1 MAFAD
6 SCFFCTFANMKPQ
19 QYFIKLACIASI
31 LALGLGIFG
40 CANRGAGP
48 QGGPKDMLPPVVVGC
63 TPQNGA
69 TLVTQNVFVIEFDE
83 LVNVDN
89 VAQNVTISPP
99 QQVMPSIKSTGK
111 KIRIVFEDSLKANT
125 TYTIE
130 FNKAIVDNNEK
141 NPLNSFTYVFSTG
154 DHIDSLEIGGKVIDA
169 ATLVAMKE
177 LTVGIYSD
185 HSDSAFLKKPFD
197 RIAKTNEKGE
207 FTVKNVSPGSYRVY
221 ALKDLTNTNFYLP
234 TGPDIAFLDS
244 IVIPEM
250 HLHGTTDTLWKTP
263 EKLAYDSVIVNA
275 FPETYPKNLL
285 LKSFIE
291 VPECRQLLKKPI
303 RHHAKLF
310 QLSFACPIDTLPSI
324 QLLNDSLASNNWYR
338 MEPIVRRDSL
348 LYWITDSTLY
358 KKDTL
363 EIAINYLRADS
374 ALQLIPARDTLK
386 LVEAYNK
393 NKKKAAT
400 TTLLNTPL
408 TFTHN
413 VSNKLEVYDTLQLA
427 FNEPVEQFYK
437 DSIGLFMVK
446 DTLEIPIPF
455 QVLLDDSICAVK
467 AYLPFKKEFGK
478 KYQLRVDS
486 AAFVSIYGNANLHFN
501 KPIDVKRLE
510 DYSNLYIKFPVV
522 PEHAIVE
529 LLDSKEQ
536 VVKRSRI
543 VKREAAFEDLS
554 PNRYA
559 LRMIIDANNNDKW
572 DTGVLLEHKQPEEVY
587 YFPKTLNLRANW
599 DVEETWDITATPIEA
614 QRPKD
619 LASTKNKKR

>member
-19 QYFIKLACIASI
+19 QHFIKLTCFASI
-31 LALGLGIFG
+31 LVLGLGIFG
-40 CANRGAGP
+40 CANRGTGP
-48 QGGPKDMLPPVVVGC
+48 QGGPKDTLPPVVVGC

-69 TLVTQNVFVIEFDE
+69 THVTNHVIEIEFDE

-89 VAQNVTISPP
+89 AAKNVTISPP

-111 KIRIVFEDSLKANT
+111 KVRVIFEDSLKANT
-125 TYTIE
+125 TYTID

-141 NPLNSFTYVFSTG
+141 NPLNSYTYVFSTG
-154 DHIDSLEIGGKVIDA
+154 DHIDSLEISGKVLDA
-169 ATLVAMKE
+169 ATLVAMKD
-177 LTVGIYSD
+177 LTVGIYKD
-185 HSDSAFLKKPFD
+185 LSDSAFLKKPFD

-207 FTVKNVSPGSYRVY
+207 FTVKNVSAGNYRVY
-221 ALKDLTNTNFYLP
+221 ALKDLSNTNFYLP
-234 TGPDIAFLDS
+234 TGPDIAFFDS
-244 IVIPEM
+244 IVTPEM

-310 QLSFACPIDTLPSI
+310 QLSFACPVDTLPSI

-338 MEPIVRRDSL
+338 MESIVRRDSL

-363 EIAINYLRADS
+363 EIVVDYLRADS

-386 LVEAYNK
+386 LVEPYNK
-393 NKKKAAT
+393 NKKKVADNS
-400 TTLLNTPL
+400 LLNTPL

-413 VSNKLEVYDTLQLA
+413 ISGKLEVYDTLQLS
-427 FNEPVEQFYK
+427 FNEPIERFNK
-437 DSIGLFMVK
+437 DSIGLFILK
-446 DTLEIPIPF
+446 DTLEVSVPF
-455 QVLLDDSICAVK
+455 HVAFNDSTCALK

-478 KYQLRVDS
+478 KYQLRIDS
-486 AAFVSIYGNANLHFN
+486 AAFVSIYGNANEHFN
-501 KPIDVKRLE
+501 KPFDVKRLE

-536 VVKRSRI
+536 VVKRCRI
-543 VKREAAFEDLS
+543 VNKEAAFEDLAPS
-554 PNRYA
+554 RYA
-559 LRMIIDANNNDKW
+559 VRMFIDTNDNLKW
-572 DTGVLLEHKQPEEVY
+572 DTGVLLEHKQPEGVY
-587 YFPKTLNLRANW
+587 YFPKMLNLRANW
-599 DVEETWDITATPIEA
+599 DVEEVWDYTATPLDM
-614 QRPKD
+614 QRPKE
-619 LASTKNKKR
+619 LISNKNKKR

>member
-6 SCFFCTFANMKPQ
+6 SCFFCTFASMKNQ
-19 QYFIKLACIASI
+19 KNIIQLACI
-31 LALGLGIFG
+31 LVLGLGIFG

-48 QGGPKDMLPPVVVGC
+48 QGGPKDTIPPVVVAC

-69 TLVTQNVFVIEFDE
+69 TMVTRNVIEIEFDE

-89 VAQNVTISPP
+89 AAKNVTISPP

-111 KIRIVFEDSLKANT
+111 KVRIVFEDSLKANT
-125 TYTIE
+125 TYTID

-177 LTVGIYSD
+177 LTVGIYGD

-234 TGPDIAFLDS
+234 TGPDIAFYDS
-244 IVIPEM
+244 VVTPEM
-250 HLHGTTDTLWKTP
+250 HLHGTADTLWKTP
-263 EKLAYDSVIVNA
+263 EKLAYDSVVVNA

-291 VPECRQLLKKPI
+291 VPACRQLLKKPI
-303 RHHAKLF
+303 RHHKKLF
-310 QLSFACPIDTLPSI
+310 QLSFACPVDTLPSI
-324 QLLNDSLASNNWYR
+324 QLLNDTLASNNWYR
-338 MEPIVRRDSL
+338 MEPIARRDSL

-358 KKDTL
+358 QKDTL
-363 EIAINYLRADS
+363 EIVVDYLRADS
-374 ALQLIPARDTLK
+374 AMQLVPARDTLK
-386 LVEAYNK
+386 LIEAYNK
-393 NKKKAAT
+393 NKKKVAAP
-400 TTLLNTPL
+400 LLNAPL

-427 FNEPVEQFYK
+427 FSEPVEAFNK
-437 DSIGLFMVK
+437 DSIGLYIVK
-446 DTLEIPIPF
+446 DTLEVAVPF
-455 QVLLDDSICAVK
+455 KVVLNDSTCALK
-467 AYLPFKKEFGK
+467 AYLPFKKEYGK
-478 KYQLRVDS
+478 KYQLRIDS
-486 AAFVSIYGNANLHFN
+486 AAFVSIYGNVNEHFN
-501 KPIDVKRLE
+501 KPFDVKRLE
-510 DYSNLYIKFPVV
+510 EYANLYIKFPVV

-543 VKREAAFEDLS
+543 VKGEVAFEDLAPS
-554 PNRYA
+554 RYA
-559 LRMIIDANNNDKW
+559 VRMFIDANDNQLW
-572 DTGVLLEHKQPEEVY
+572 DTGVLLEHKQAEEVY
-587 YFPKTLNLRANW
+587 YFNKLLNLRANW
-599 DVEETWDITATPIEA
+599 DVEEVWDYTAIPLDV

-619 LASTKNKKR
+619 LISTKNKKR

>member
-19 QYFIKLACIASI
+19 QHFIKLACIASI
-31 LALGLGIFG
+31 LVLTLGIFG

-48 QGGPKDMLPPVVVGC
+48 QGGPKDTLPPVVVSC

-69 TLVTQNVFVIEFDE
+69 TMVTNKTFYIEFDE

-89 VAQNVTISPP
+89 AAKNVTISPP
-99 QQVMPSIKSTGK
+99 QQVMPSIKSVGK
-111 KIRIVFEDSLKANT
+111 KVRIVFEDSLRANT
-125 TYTIE
+125 TYTID

-154 DHIDSLEIGGKVIDA
+154 SHIDSLEIGGKVIDA
-169 ATLVAMKE
+169 ATLVAMKD

-197 RIAKTNEKGE
+197 RIAKTNENGE

-234 TGPDIAFLDS
+234 TGPDIAFYDS
-244 IVIPEM
+244 VVTPEM

-263 EKLAYDSVIVNA
+263 EKLAYDSVIINT
-275 FPETYPKNLL
+275 FPETYPKDLL

-291 VPECRQLLKKPI
+291 VPACRQLLKKPI
-303 RHHAKLF
+303 RHHKKLF
-310 QLSFACPIDTLPSI
+310 QLSFACPVDTLPSI
-324 QLLNDSLASNNWYR
+324 QLLNDSLASTNWYR

-348 LYWITDSTLY
+348 LYWVTDSTLY
-358 KKDTL
+358 QKDTL
-363 EIAINYLRADS
+363 QIVIDYLRADS
-374 ALQLIPARDTLK
+374 AMQLVPARDTLK

-393 NKKKAAT
+393 NKKKVAT
-400 TTLLNTPL
+400 NHLLNAPL
-408 TFTHN
+408 TLTHN
-413 VSNKLEVYDTLQLA
+413 VANKLEVYDTLKIS
-427 FNEPVEQFYK
+427 FNEPVDQFYK

-446 DTLEIPIPF
+446 DTVEVPVPF
-455 QVLLDDSICAVK
+455 QVILSDSTCALK
-467 AYLPFKKEFGK
+467 AYLPFKKEYGK

-486 AAFVSIYGNANLHFN
+486 AAFVSIYGNTNQHFN
-501 KPIDVKRLE
+501 KPFDVKRLE
-510 DYSNLYIKFPVV
+510 EYSNLYIKFPVV
-522 PEHAIVE
+522 PNHAIVE

-543 VKREAAFEDLS
+543 VKGEAAFEDLA

-559 LRMIIDANNNDKW
+559 IRMIIDANENLKW
-572 DTGVLLEHKQPEEVY
+572 DTGVLLEHQQAEEVY
-587 YFPKTLNLRANW
+587 YFSKVLNLRANW
-599 DVEETWDITATPIEA
+599 DVEEVWDYTATPLDK